1 MDDEKGNPTV
11 VPAEDFDSETDSK
24 VLRKAMKG
32 FGTDEDAIIN
42 VVAYRSS
49 EQLKEVQKKF
59 KVMHGRDLIKDL
71 ESELKGNLEKAVIGR
86 FYTPREFDAWCLRKA
101 MKGMGTD
108 ESCLAD
114 VICTKTN
121 KEINAIK
128 AAFKELFDR
137 DLEKDVAS
145 ETSGDF
151 GKMLVS
157 ILQGARD
164 EKEPDEDLAKE
175 DAKRL
180 HEAGA
185 DKWGTDEGMF
195 NQIFC
200 LRSHPQLALTCA
212 AYKKAY
218 GKDMLKVVDSEMS
231 GNLQKAYEAL
241 LGVTLLG
248 RPFYYSTVLRKSM
261 KGMGTDDET
270 LIRTI
275 NARCEIDL
283 EDIKTIFKKEHAKD
297 LDKNVKK
304 ETSGDYRKMLMAV
317 LKSQ

>member
-11 VPAEDFDSETDSK
+11 VAYDGFDSETDSK

-32 FGTDEDAIIN
+32 FGTDEDAIID
-42 VVAYRSS
+42 VVANRTSA
-49 EQLKEVQKKF
+49 QLKEVITKF

-71 ESELKGNLEKAVIGR
+71 KSELKGKLETAVVGR
-86 FYTPREFDAWCLRKA
+86 FYLPREFDAWCLRKA

-108 ESCLAD
+108 ESTLAD

-121 KEINAIK
+121 AEINAIK
-128 AAFKELFDR
+128 KAFKELFDR
-137 DLEKDVAS
+137 DLEKDVVS

-151 GKMLVS
+151 RRMLVS
-157 ILQGARD
+157 ILQGARED
-164 EKEPDEDLAKE
+164 KEADEDLAKE
-175 DAKRL
+175 EAKIL
-180 HEAGA
+180 HDAGA
-185 DKWGTDEGMF
+185 AKWGTDEDKF

-200 LRSHPQLALTCA
+200 LRSHPQIAMTCA
-212 AYKKAY
+212 MYKKAY
-218 GKDMLKVVDSEMS
+218 GADMLKVIDDEMS
-231 GNLQKAYEAL
+231 GNLQKCYEAL

-248 RPFYYSTVLRKSM
+248 RSFYYATKLRKAM
-261 KGMGTDDET
+261 KGMGTDDTT

-283 EDIKTIFKKEHAKD
+283 EDIKGIFKKEYAKE